1 MRPVPRGRGRSP
13 APAPGIGGTDGAG
26 VTATDG
32 SAWLPRLRVPLDRLG
47 PDADLPP
54 HAACG
59 TPLPRAEERQPM
71 SDLTKSVT
79 DDSFR
84 QDVLEAPGSVLVDFW
99 AEWCGPC
106 KTVAPILDEIAR
118 EYQGRLTVAKVN
130 IDDNPATPNEYGV
143 RGIPTMILFRDGKQV
158 DAKVGALPKGALKD
172 WIAGALGD

>member
-1 MRPVPRGRGRSP
+1 
-13 APAPGIGGTDGAG
+13 
-26 VTATDG
+26 
-32 SAWLPRLRVPLDRLG
+32 
-47 PDADLPP
+47 
-54 HAACG
+54 
-59 TPLPRAEERQPM
+59 M

-84 QDVLEAPGSVLVDFW
+84 QDVLEVPGPVLVDFW